1 MQPGRQKRRVA
12 PSDAGIQQHDPPS
25 LPPPDQAA
33 PDQWDKY
40 WLQTANST
48 ENAYHNQPPQTG
60 YHATQQLYV
69 DPFFNHGNTTAMRPV
84 GPLGFDRNTFV
95 GGSSQSSAAV
105 TQQALF
111 SSNQAIPHS
120 SYHIHDATVYGSLAQ
135 LTSSNGSFLDDG
147 IFNSD
152 QTVQNSFQGDR
163 QFPAF
168 VDTSQPGHVVAP
180 PRYSLRDPNQ
190 GMRQVS
196 RDNSKTYDNPN
207 IPPAQHGNL
216 AAPLAPGPIFQA
228 IRQGKFDC
236 PMAAYERLHQPLP
249 GAPLQARL
257 SCMEAKF
264 LGHENFSHVK
274 EHCRGTHGVEHPE
287 CGCFLKDRRDII
299 TDHLRNG
306 LSNCRVDSHAKRR
319 PYAIVSA
326 LAIDQL
332 TKKAPVAPAARPKS
346 PEWYRHQEG
355 CWKDLFVAI
364 YTGHNF
370 EPFDIIT
377 PCKPKTIQIIPMAY

>member
-216 AAPLAPGPIFQA
+216 VHHSHRVQFFRLFARANLTVRWQRMSDCISRCLVPRYRLAFHVWKQNFLVTKTFRMLKSIAEERMALNIRSVAA
-228 IRQGKFDC
+228 
-236 PMAAYERLHQPLP
+236 
-249 GAPLQARL
+249 
-257 SCMEAKF
+257 S
-264 LGHENFSHVK
+264 
-274 EHCRGTHGVEHPE
+274 
-287 CGCFLKDRRDII
+287 
-299 TDHLRNG
+299 
-306 LSNCRVDSHAKRR
+306 
-319 PYAIVSA
+319 
-326 LAIDQL
+326 
-332 TKKAPVAPAARPKS
+332 
-346 PEWYRHQEG
+346 
-355 CWKDLFVAI
+355 
-364 YTGHNF
+364 
-370 EPFDIIT
+370 
-377 PCKPKTIQIIPMAY
+377 